1 MLLVSIIG
9 DFHSSIFPLY
19 NELKNNIFHHIVV
32 DDDAFSER
40 KKHVQII
47 QSLKEFNQEKNLN
60 IATEAFSVDEDSQTS
75 IDKLIQRIEELE
87 PNLSNVY
94 INITDGLA
102 NIGLLLSM
110 KLLDKGAKF
119 LSYDMY
125 ENSYNI
131 TTKDGMSNK
140 TLQTSLT
147 ISEHFKLKGF
157 AIESSQDK
165 EFAHKYKREILEL
178 FNNYTHE
185 LELLNK
191 DISKQKLL
199 HTNQYPRAYQLIKSM
214 KLDLIKDAK
223 IITGGLFEYY
233 VYLQLRD
240 FPFDDIEV
248 GFIIKQAINKK
259 INIVNEFDILLMKNN
274 HLHMIECKFRK
285 NSNKN
290 ELIYKYAS
298 LIHIIDDDS
307 KIMILTNESPYQQN
321 IYDYQDHRLA
331 PHRRGYLH
339 NISLRGSII
348 HSKNEFLDE
357 VKSLFLN

>member
-1 MLLVSIIG
+1 MLLISIVG

-19 NELKNNIFHHIVV
+19 NELKNKTSHHIVV

-40 KKHVQII
+40 KKHIQII
-47 QSLKEFNQEKNLN
+47 DSLTKFNQKNNLT
-60 IATEAFSVDEDSQTS
+60 ITTEAFTIDEDSQSS
-75 IDKLIQRIEELE
+75 IEKLVQRIEEIE
-87 PNLSNVY
+87 SDLSNVY

-110 KLLDKGAKF
+110 KLLNKGVKF

-131 TTKDGMSNK
+131 TTKDGMHNVL
-140 TLQTSLT
+140 LQSSLT
-147 ISEHFKLKGF
+147 IKQHFELKGF
-157 AIESSQDK
+157 TVESSQDK
-165 EFAHKYKREILEL
+165 LFAHKYKKEILEL
-178 FNNYTHE
+178 FNNYSGE

-191 DISKQKLL
+191 DISKQHLI
-199 HTNQYPRAYQLIKSM
+199 NSDQYSKAYQLVKTM
-214 KLDLIKDAK
+214 DLDIIKDAK
-223 IITGGLFEYY
+223 IITGGLFECY
-233 VYLQLRD
+233 VYLQLQD
-240 FPFDDIEV
+240 LAFDDIEI
-248 GFIIKQAINKK
+248 GFIVKQAINKE
-259 INIVNEFDILLMKNN
+259 INIVNEFDILLMKDN

-285 NSNKN
+285 HSNKS

-321 IYDYQDHRLA
+321 IYNKEDNKLT

-339 NISLRGSII
+339 NIALRGSII
-348 HSKNEFLDE
+348 NAEDDFLDE
-357 VKSLFLN
+357 VKNLFLN